1 MASSKIIEMQNYV
14 QIGMRVKTI
23 DTNQTPVYYTVQS
36 VNLRSNARN
45 FVGIRE
51 SDGST
56 WRVPYDSVVKDT
68 PKPKPNTSKQII
80 NSKPDVVVSNNSN
93 VSDISSISIIKKPIS
108 KLILKK
114 KINLPDISS
123 DNISSG
129 DLYIDIDNTIDAKG
143 NITINSK
150 NNGSV
155 FPANKYLSTKIN
167 DKILVHIRD
176 KCCKLLEK
184 KWINALPEILSEYNN
199 NIFSGNL
206 EYLLTKHP
214 LKFEQSNGSST
225 IGLHIHNN
233 NNNDDSDI
241 IKLSINYIQS
251 IFTNSHSEA
260 VNGLVCHTA
269 SYATLL
275 VFEHELVHYICAHGY
290 PAQIDSAGR
299 RQVHGKLFKTLVL
312 NLFNHTDHIH
322 NLGSGIMENTTDY
335 IAKVKK
341 HLYPGT
347 IIQIKTQSGIKSYKY
362 ISHQNRSNVRR
373 FRASDLTG
381 MVYLIPFVDVILPTK

>member
-1 MASSKIIEMQNYV
+1 
-14 QIGMRVKTI
+14 MRVKTI
-23 DTNQTPVYYTVQS
+23 DTNQTPVYYKVQS

-56 WRVPYDSVVKDT
+56 WRVPYDSVVKET
-68 PKPKPNTSKQII
+68 PKPNPNTSKQII
-80 NSKPDVVVSNNSN
+80 TTKSEVVISNNSN
-93 VSDISSISIIKKPIS
+93 VTDISSISIVKKPIS

-114 KINLPDISS
+114 KINLPDISY
-123 DNISSG
+123 DNISSN
-129 DLYIDIDNTIDAKG
+129 DLYIDNTGIDNTFDAKG

-150 NNGSV
+150 SV
-155 FPANKYLSTKIN
+155 FPADKYLSTKIN
-167 DKILVHIRD
+167 DKILVHTRD

-184 KWINALPEILSEYNN
+184 KWIDALPEILSEYNN

-206 EYLLTKHP
+206 KYLLIKHP
-214 LKFEQSNGSST
+214 LKFEQSYGSST
-225 IGLHIHNN
+225 IGLHIYN

-341 HLYPGT
+341 HLYPGA

-373 FRASDLTG
+373 FRASDSTG
-381 MVYLIPFVDVILPTK
+381 MVYLIPFVDVVLPTK